1 MINKICIFLLS
12 LFIFINYLIY
22 FYPRTASPQP
32 GSLYSNLNMYRS
44 FGTASAENDHNCLN
58 QDLNIQLQTPFGNVL
73 CVKLYD
79 FLEIRNITS
88 TAYLPHTGKS
98 RLDGQTFAMVKLILL
113 PFIHCR
119 RSGSYKTHISS
130 LCQLRNNF
138 FSKISHKAQYYQLT
152 LKISTKKEPL
162 ISQKSQI
169 LRFYVYSISP
179 NCTIL
184 A

>member
-1 MINKICIFLLS
+1 MYIFPIIYKFIQRFYSLDKCSFVIIYYSTVTLFARLRGLS
-12 LFIFINYLIY
+12 TSNPLASVFFYIFGH
-22 FYPRTASPQP
+22 F
-32 GSLYSNLNMYRS
+32 RS
-44 FGTASAENDHNCLN
+44 C
-58 QDLNIQLQTPFGNVL
+58 
-73 CVKLYD
+73 
-79 FLEIRNITS
+79 
-88 TAYLPHTGKS
+88 
-98 RLDGQTFAMVKLILL
+98 
-113 PFIHCR
+113 
-119 RSGSYKTHISS
+119 SYKTHITS

>member
-1 MINKICIFLLS
+1 MHIYAGDARFDCQADS
-12 LFIFINYLIY
+12 VVQLIEI
-22 FYPRTASPQP
+22 
-32 GSLYSNLNMYRS
+32 G
-44 FGTASAENDHNCLN
+44 
-58 QDLNIQLQTPFGNVL
+58 FGN
-73 CVKLYD
+73 
-79 FLEIRNITS
+79 
-88 TAYLPHTGKS
+88 
-98 RLDGQTFAMVKLILL
+98 Q
-113 PFIHCR
+113 R
-119 RSGSYKTHISS
+119 RPCADDRHVAS

>member
-1 MINKICIFLLS
+1 MNTRIID
-12 LFIFINYLIY
+12 
-22 FYPRTASPQP
+22 TAD
-32 GSLYSNLNMYRS
+32 
-44 FGTASAENDHNCLN
+44 A
-58 QDLNIQLQTPFGNVL
+58 V
-73 CVKLYD
+73 
-79 FLEIRNITS
+79 IR
-88 TAYLPHTGKS
+88 
-98 RLDGQTFAMVKLILL
+98 R
-113 PFIHCR
+113 
-119 RSGSYKTHISS
+119 YKTRNPEDIISQRAIKLKDIRFCHDLLGYYTVLLNCKYIGINPNCTAAQRISALAHELGHSFVECGRAGAYQGHVAS

-152 LKISTKKEPL
+152 LKISIKKEPL

>member
-44 FGTASAENDHNCLN
+44 YGTASAENDHNCLN

-79 FLEIRNITS
+79 FLVISLRPLTCHIPVS
-88 TAYLPHTGKS
+88 PGLMAR
-98 RLDGQTFAMVKLILL
+98 RL
-113 PFIHCR
+113 R
-119 RSGSYKTHISS
+119 W
-130 LCQLRNNF
+130 
-138 FSKISHKAQYYQLT
+138 
-152 LKISTKKEPL
+152 
-162 ISQKSQI
+162 
-169 LRFYVYSISP
+169 
-179 NCTIL
+179 
-184 A
+184 